1 MDPNNKSDLQKAA
14 ENDEEILDLLDASGN
29 VTGTVRRAE
38 VHGNPSLR
46 HRAVHVFVTDSQGR
60 YFLQKRSSY
69 KRVQPDKW
77 DTSVGGHIPA
87 GETYEQGAL
96 RELEEE
102 LGIILA
108 DPTHLVKRH
117 DFIWSTD
124 FETEH
129 TRTFL
134 LLYEGPFH
142 LNAAEI
148 SDGRFW
154 TVDELRNSYGLG
166 VFTPNLELELRQL
179 GIR

>member
-14 ENDEEILDLLDASGN
+14 ENDEEILDLLDVSGN
-29 VTGTVRRAE
+29 VVGTVRRAE

-46 HRAVHVFVTDSQGR
+46 HRAVHVFVMNRLGD
-60 YFLQKRSSY
+60 YYLQKRSPY
-69 KRVQPDKW
+69 KRIQPDKW
-77 DTSVGGHIPA
+77 DTSVGGHIPS

-102 LGIILA
+102 LGIALA
-108 DPTHLVKRH
+108 DPTRLVNHH
-117 DFIWSTD
+117 DFVWSTD

-134 LLYEGPFH
+134 LLHEGPFH
-142 LNAAEI
+142 LNAAEV

-154 TVDELRNSYGLG
+154 TADELRESFGQG
-166 VFTPNLELELRQL
+166 VFTPNLELELRRL
-179 GIR
+179 EIC